1 MNDLT
6 HDQTN
11 SLKRLNRLLKL
22 KEKELLTRCKIHFK
36 AYEKRLIKPI
46 DQFLENTNKVRR
58 IKNGRDLTSYHIDVD
73 IIFSL
78 VHHYSRYTYS
88 KSIYENDWKE
98 RITFGSET
106 DWFEPGF
113 PDINEKW
120 CYTLHCLWDHAIQNR
135 RGDVFKITSVRFEVH
150 VVECQEVNVVDCEM
164 IR

>member
-6 HDQTN
+6 HDQIN
-11 SLKRLNRLLKL
+11 HLKRLNRLLKL
-22 KEKELLTRCKIHFK
+22 KEKELLTRCKILFK

-46 DQFLENTNKVRR
+46 DQLLVNTNKVRR
-58 IKNGRDLTSYHIDVD
+58 FKNGRDLNSYHIDVD

-88 KSIYENDWKE
+88 KSIYENDWKVP
-98 RITFGSET
+98 ITFGSET

-120 CYTLHCLWDHAIQNR
+120 SYSLHCLWDHTTQNR
-135 RGDVFKITSVRFEVH
+135 REDVFKITNVRFEVH
-150 VVECQEVNVVDCEM
+150 VAECQEVSMEDCDT
-164 IR
+164 IK

>member
-1 MNDLT
+1 MTGLT

-11 SLKRLNRLLKL
+11 HLKRLNRLLKQ
-22 KEKELLTRCKIHFK
+22 KEKELLARCKIHFK

-46 DQFLENTNKVRR
+46 DQLLANTSKVRR
-58 IKNGRDLTSYHIDVD
+58 IKNGRDLNSYHIDID

-88 KSIYENDWKE
+88 KSIYKNDSEE

-113 PDINEKW
+113 PDINEEW
-120 CYTLHCLWDHAIQNR
+120 CYTLHCLWDHITQNR
-135 RGDVFKITSVRFEVH
+135 REDVFKITNVRFEVH
-150 VVECQEVNVVDCEM
+150 VVECQEVNVRDCEM